1 MLGAYE
7 QYYMEDGSRSRR
19 RRERDE
25 RAEGCGMMMMLISGD
40 GALFVQEHAR
50 ALLSGKAHP
59 SSQSQEY

>member
-1 MLGAYE
+1 
-7 QYYMEDGSRSRR
+7 MEDGSRSRR